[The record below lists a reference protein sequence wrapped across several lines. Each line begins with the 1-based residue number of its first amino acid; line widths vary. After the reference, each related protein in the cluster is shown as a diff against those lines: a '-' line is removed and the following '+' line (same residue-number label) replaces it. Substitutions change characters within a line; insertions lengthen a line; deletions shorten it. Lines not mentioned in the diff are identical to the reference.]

1 MKELSLNIL
10 DIVQNSIRAE
20 ADEISI
26 LVNESPS
33 RDIYQIII
41 RDNGKGIPNDILRH
55 VTDPFVTTR
64 TKRRMGLGLSLLK
77 YHAELT
83 GGGLEINSVVGKGT
97 EVKVNFSFSHIDR
110 QPLGD
115 IVGILVILMA
125 SNQGI
130 NFIYTHKTEN
140 GEYRFSSKETKEFLE
155 LEALNERNL
164 LEEIGWMIGEN
175 LKEIRVAGFEL
186 RERNKVIL

>member
-20 ADEISI
+20 ASEISI
-26 LVNESPS
+26 MIDESPS
-33 RDIYQIII
+33 KDLYQIII
-41 RDNGKGIPNDILRH
+41 TDNGTGIPDEILSN

-83 GGGLEINSVVGKGT
+83 GGSLEIISKVGKGT
-97 EVKVNFSFSHIDR
+97 EVKVSFSFSHIDR

-125 SNQGI
+125 SNPVI
-130 NFIYTHKTEN
+130 NFIYTHKTDN
-140 GEYRFSSKETKEFLE
+140 GEYRFSSKETKEYLE
-155 LEALNERNL
+155 VETLNEMYL
-164 LEEIGWMIGEN
+164 LEETGWMIGEN
-175 LKEIRVAGFEL
+175 LKEIKVSGFEL
-186 RERNKVIL
+186 RERKKVVL